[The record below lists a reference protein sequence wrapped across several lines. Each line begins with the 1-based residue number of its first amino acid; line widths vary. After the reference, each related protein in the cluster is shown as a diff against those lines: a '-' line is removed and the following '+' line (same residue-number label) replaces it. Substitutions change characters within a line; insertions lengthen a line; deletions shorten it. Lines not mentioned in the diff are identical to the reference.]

1 MRIGPALTALH
12 ATVCAAAAPFAVD
25 IGSGPAP
32 VALIELY
39 TSEGCSSCPP
49 GEEWLSG
56 LADADGLWRGFV
68 PVAFHVDYWD
78 RLGWRDP
85 LGDPAHGERQ
95 RRYAAEWRSKSIY
108 TPGFVLQGREW
119 RSRRRDLA
127 EIKDARGGGTL
138 RVTGALPGSLDV
150 EFSTEANEPWIAHA
164 AILGGGINVD
174 VPRGENSGR
183 RLRHDFAVL
192 ARRDSPVGAN
202 GRARIEFSELPEDHS
217 ARRLALAVWI
227 ERPGS
232 PVPVQAAGGW
242 LDGAA
247 AP

>member
-1 MRIGPALTALH
+1 
-12 ATVCAAAAPFAVD
+12 
-25 IGSGPAP
+25 

-49 GEEWLSG
+49 GEAWLSR
-56 LADADGLWRGFV
+56 LAEADGLWRRFV

-85 LGDPAHGERQ
+85 LGAPAHGDRQ
-95 RRYAAEWRSKSIY
+95 RRYATEWRSENIY

-119 RSRRRDLA
+119 RARRRDLG
-127 EIKDARGGGTL
+127 EIEDSNGGGTL
-138 RVTGALPGSLDV
+138 RVTGALPGSLNV
-150 EFSTEANEPWIAHA
+150 EFSAETTGPWIAQV

-192 ARRDSPVGAN
+192 AWRESPIGAD
-202 GRARIEFSELPEDHS
+202 GRARIEFPALPEDHG
-217 ARRLALAVWI
+217 AQRLALAVWI

-232 PVPVQAAGGW
+232 PTPVQSAGGW
-242 LDGAA
+242 LENAA
-247 AP
+247 VP